1 MTAVDA
7 AAVGGEPGEVTGTEP
22 DPEITT
28 GGPAPF
34 VFPHDHRDGW
44 DPGAPSLKALGPSA
58 IFGALIPLG
67 VYYLVRRYVGGDAPA
82 LAIAGIPAALWVS
95 IEWIRQRRI
104 DPIGA
109 IVLFG
114 FIAGLIASYAL
125 GGSAFV
131 LKIRDSAFTSMF
143 GVAILVSHYVGRR
156 PITFY
161 IGRALSAG
169 DDPIRREAFDG
180 LWEMPP
186 ARVLFGIINTA
197 WGVGLIIDA
206 AARVLLALVL
216 PTGPFLAVSPVVSGV
231 FLGGLGAFTFW
242 ISKWGRNQA
251 ESAMD
256 ADFPEGAGTVR
267 GMLHYRR
274 INRAAAAVTVPAENP
289 G

>member
-7 AAVGGEPGEVTGTEP
+7 RAEGGESGEITGQE
-22 DPEITT
+22 PEITLEE
-28 GGPAPF
+28 PATF
-34 VFPHDHRDGW
+34 VFPHDPRDGW
-44 DPGAPSLKALGPSA
+44 EPGAPSLKAIGPSA
-58 IFGALIPLG
+58 IFGAVIPLG
-67 VYYLVRRYVGGDAPA
+67 VYYLVRRSVGGDAPA
-82 LAIAGIPAALWVS
+82 LALAGIPAALWVG

-114 FIAGLIASYAL
+114 FIAGLFTSYAL

-131 LKIRDSAFTSMF
+131 LKVRDSAFTFIF
-143 GVAILVSHYVGRR
+143 GLACLISQYVGRR
-156 PITFY
+156 PIIFY

-169 DDPIRREAFDG
+169 DDPVRREAFDG
-180 LWEMPP
+180 LWEMAP
-186 ARVLFGIINTA
+186 ARVLFGMINTA
-197 WGVGLIIDA
+197 WGVGLICDA

-216 PTGPFLAVSPVVSGV
+216 PTGPFLAVSPVVGGV
-231 FLGGLGAFTFW
+231 FIGSLLAFTIW
-242 ISKWGRNQA
+242 LSRWGRNRA

-256 ADFPEGAGTVR
+256 AGFPEGAGTVR

-274 INRAAAAVTVPAENP
+274 TNAAARAVTIPVENP

>member
-7 AAVGGEPGEVTGTEP
+7 PAVGGEPGEVS
-22 DPEITT
+22 
-28 GGPAPF
+28 GGEPAPF
-34 VFPHDHRDGW
+34 VFPHDPRDGW
-44 DPGAPSLKALGPSA
+44 EPGAPSLRAMGPSA
-58 IFGALIPLG
+58 IFGALVPLG

-82 LAIAGIPAALWVS
+82 LAIAGVPAALWVG
-95 IEWIRQRRI
+95 IEWIRQKRI

-114 FIAGLIASYAL
+114 FIAGLITSYAL

-131 LKIRDSAFTSMF
+131 LKVRDSAFTSMF
-143 GVAILVSHYVGRR
+143 GLACLASQFGGRR

-169 DDPIRREAFDG
+169 DDPIRRKAFDG
-180 LWEMPP
+180 LWEMAP

-197 WGVGLIIDA
+197 WGVGLICDA

-216 PTGPFLAVSPVVSGV
+216 PTGPFLAVSPVVGGV
-231 FLGGLGAFTFW
+231 FIGGLTAFTIW
-242 ISKWGRNQA
+242 IARWGRHRA

-256 ADFPEGAGTVR
+256 ADFPEGAGTLR

-274 INRAAAAVTVPAENP
+274 TNAAAALDSAVPIQNP

>member
-7 AAVGGEPGEVTGTEP
+7 GAEGGEPVEIAGGEPV
-22 DPEITT
+22 
-28 GGPAPF
+28 PF
-34 VFPHDHRDGW
+34 VFPHDPRDGW
-44 DPGAPSLKALGPSA
+44 EPGAPSLRAMGPSA
-58 IFGALIPLG
+58 VFGGLLPLG

-82 LAIAGIPAALWVS
+82 LAIAGVPAALWVG
-95 IEWIRQRRI
+95 IEWIRQKRI

-114 FIAGLIASYAL
+114 FIAGLITSYAL

-131 LKIRDSAFTSMF
+131 LKVRDSAFTSMF
-143 GVAILVSHYVGRR
+143 GLACLVSLHVGRR

-186 ARVLFGIINTA
+186 ARILFVIINTA
-197 WGVGLIIDA
+197 WGVGLICDA

-231 FLGGLGAFTFW
+231 FLGGLGAFTLW
-242 ISKWGRNQA
+242 IAKWGRNRA

-256 ADFPEGAGTVR
+256 IEFPVDSGTLR
-267 GMLHYRR
+267 QMLHYRR
-274 INRAAAAVTVPAENP
+274 SRAPVPVAQSIPVQNP

>member
-1 MTAVDA
+1 MTTVDA
-7 AAVGGEPGEVTGTEP
+7 AEEGGETG
-22 DPEITT
+22 EITSEE
-28 GGPAPF
+28 PAPF

-44 DPGAPSLKALGPSA
+44 EPGAPSLRAMGPSA
-58 IFGALIPLG
+58 IFGAVIPLA
-67 VYYLVRRYVGGDAPA
+67 VYYLVRRSVGGDAPA
-82 LAIAGIPAALWVS
+82 LALAGVPAALWVT
-95 IEWIRQRRI
+95 IEWVRQRRI

-114 FIAGLIASYAL
+114 FIAGLITSYAL

-131 LKIRDSAFTSMF
+131 LKVRDSAFTSMF
-143 GVAILVSHYVGRR
+143 GVACLVSQYVGRR

-180 LWEMPP
+180 LWEMAP

-197 WGVGLIIDA
+197 WGVGLICDA

-216 PTGPFLAVSPVVSGV
+216 PTGPFLAVSPVVGGV
-231 FLGGLGAFTFW
+231 FIGGLTAFTIW
-242 ISKWGRNQA
+242 IAKWGRNRA

-256 ADFPEGAGTVR
+256 ADFPEGAGTLR

-274 INRAAAAVTVPAENP
+274 ANTAARAVTVPAENP